1 MYIIHVIMLI
11 FAVIYAN
18 DCVTTQTNRP
28 LSNYARKEQRRSW
41 ETSCTNKEKCKFVL
55 STSML
60 FFRSCTSRKWPIAQ
74 HGHCLSEIDPRINTI
89 VWYIWR
95 RDDMRQ
101 HRLQIMLRFILECKA
116 YNRWQEISSQVT
128 TMYTEK
134 TMGRRFITPMTR
146 DVSAKI
152 R

>member
-41 ETSCTNKEKCKFVL
+41 EDLLHKQRKMQFCPLNLDVVLLFLHNSKVAYCATRILPIREWPSYKHLCLIHMTS
-55 STSML
+55 
-60 FFRSCTSRKWPIAQ
+60 
-74 HGHCLSEIDPRINTI
+74 
-89 VWYIWR
+89 WR
-95 RDDMRQ
+95 YAP
-101 HRLQIMLRFILECKA
+101 RLQIMLRFILECKA
-116 YNRWQEISSQVT
+116 YNRWQEISWQVT
-128 TMYTEK
+128 TMNTEK
-134 TMGRRFITPMTR
+134 TLGRRLITPMTR